1 MKSKFKSVVSLF
13 LTVIM
18 IFGITP
24 IASFVGVDLPEYLES
39 DGIIAK
45 AATLTLNELK
55 NKYPEGKYWNHV
67 GSSNNNPNGW
77 TNSPCPSHSS
87 TSTCN
92 AFVYNGSEIGWQCFG
107 FALQLG
113 YDAYGSNPKSW
124 GRAYDL
130 DNIKPGDIINYNGEG
145 HTVFVIDVSG
155 DTVTFA
161 ECNYGSRCII
171 SWKRCLKKSQFNNLL
186 NVYVAPYALDNSS
199 VHSHN
204 YNGEGNEELHPHKI
218 YRICSCGDWY
228 YTGETTKRS
237 DCLACYP
244 PTLSVYFNANG
255 GSISSDTYKLSS
267 NLIYNKSD
275 STKYFQK
282 WTYNNTKENGLVNYS
297 TFGIYRTGF
306 KFVGWGTKPSGGTVF
321 SQSDNTLKPSDINPN
336 IVNGSCSITLYAQ
349 WESKGNYVDVWVST
363 KGKDY
368 QYTEC
373 PEISQGIVQNKYYFW
388 FKLANSESNELYNTY
403 ANSNYKS
410 IISVYNPDGSLLYSA
425 EYNKSDNNWIGATPT
440 QIGKYKVNIKITGDV
455 TANYSEYFTVKSDG
469 KVTLTPS
476 TLTLDLKSSP
486 SKTVEIGL
494 SGNWPD
500 GATYSIK
507 TTNSNISQANSGRT
521 ITVTAKKKGTSKL
534 YVDILDNDGNV
545 ITSATTNVTVTAPE
559 YNVTY
564 NVNGGSGAP
573 SSQIKIYGTAL
584 TLSSTKPTRKGYTFV
599 NWNTKADGTGKS
611 YAAGASYTS
620 NAAVTLYAQWKA
632 NTYTIAFNG
641 NGSTSGSMSNLSM
654 TYDVAKNLTANAY
667 TKTGYT
673 FNGWNTK
680 ADGSGTSYANK
691 ASVKNLTSTNGG
703 TVTLY
708 AIWQKNAV
716 NSYTLTYNANGG
728 SGAPSAQSGATS
740 YTISSTKPTKSGY
753 LFLGWSKSSTATTA
767 SYTSG
772 DTISI
777 SANTTLYAVWQ
788 KKPVVTY
795 TLTYNANGGSGAP
808 SAQSGATSYTISSTK
823 PTKSGY
829 LFLGWSESKTA
840 TMASYTSGDSITLT
854 SDTTLYAV
862 WFRIPDLTTTEV
874 VIRKPSIVALSY
886 GDSLILHADL
896 SKDLPV
902 GWRIEWTAD
911 NGNFKFTVSDDGT
924 TCTITPKNSG
934 STSFTSTI
942 YDAYGNEISKDTQVM
957 SSKAGFFDK
966 LIAFFKKLFG
976 LTKVIQQSIDTIY

>member
-1 MKSKFKSVVSLF
+1 MKKTLKRTMVLFLSCMMMFGAAPLARFVDHDLPSLF
-13 LTVIM
+13 SFRANAATYSASDAINYANSHWNDGVGLCAEFVSKCLNAGGISIPNKAYYSSSTQSYENNSGTLGAYTNPYTCSASLLLYLSSKYTVISNPSNSQISAGDIVFM
-18 IFGITP
+18 YSMSNGE
-24 IASFVGVDLPEYLES
+24 LRWK
-39 DGIIAK
+39 DG
-45 AATLTLNELK
+45 
-55 NKYPEGKYWNHV
+55 HV
-67 GSSNNNPNGW
+67 GICIKNNGTAIYAAHNKATNTGAFSS
-77 TNSPCPSHSS
+77 SYPC
-87 TSTCN
+87 TY
-92 AFVYNGSEIGWQCFG
+92 VVKMG
-107 FALQLG
+107 
-113 YDAYGSNPKSW
+113 
-124 GRAYDL
+124 
-130 DNIKPGDIINYNGEG
+130 G
-145 HTVFVIDVSG
+145 HIHD
-155 DTVTFA
+155 
-161 ECNYGSRCII
+161 
-171 SWKRCLKKSQFNNLL
+171 
-186 NVYVAPYALDNSS
+186 YVA
-199 VHSHN
+199 
-204 YNGEGNEELHPHKI
+204 EGYEQLHPHKV
-218 YRICSCGDWY
+218 YRKCSCGDWY
-228 YTGETTKRS
+228 YTGDTKKLS
-237 DCLACYP
+237 TCLTCYP
-244 PTLSVYFNANG
+244 TTLSVYFNANG

-267 NLIYNKSD
+267 GLIYNKSD
-275 STKYFQK
+275 STKYYQK

-321 SQSDNTLKPSDINPN
+321 SQNDNTLKPSDINPN

-349 WESKGNYVDVWVST
+349 WESTGNYVDVWVST

-486 SKTVEIGL
+486 SKTVEIAL

-507 TTNSNISQANSGRT
+507 TTNSNISQTNSGRT

-534 YVDILDNDGNV
+534 YVDILDKDGNV

-573 SSQIKIYGTAL
+573 SSQVKIYGTAL

-632 NTYTIAFNG
+632 NTYTVAFNG

-654 TYDVAKNLTANAY
+654 TYGTAKNLTANAY
-667 TKTGYT
+667 VKTGYT

-691 ASVKNLTSTNGG
+691 ASVKNLTSANGGTVTLYAQWKANTYTIAFNGNGSTSGSMSNLSMTYGTAKNLTANAFAKTGYTFNGWNTKADGSGTSYANKASVKNLTTTNGG

-740 YTISSTKPTKSGY
+740 YMISTTKPTR
-753 LFLGWSKSSTATTA
+753 
-767 SYTSG
+767 
-772 DTISI
+772 
-777 SANTTLYAVWQ
+777 
-788 KKPVVTY
+788 
-795 TLTYNANGGSGAP
+795 
-808 SAQSGATSYTISSTK
+808 
-823 PTKSGY
+823 SGY

-862 WFRIPDLTTTEV
+862 WFRMPNLTTTEV

-911 NGNFKFTVSDDGT
+911 NANFKYTVSADGT
-924 TCTITPKNSG
+924 TCTITPSRSG
-934 STSFTSTI
+934 DTMFTVTV
-942 YDAYGNEISKDTQVM
+942 YDESGNAVSEDTQVM
-957 SSKAGFFDK
+957 KSKAGFFDK

>member
-1 MKSKFKSVVSLF
+1 MRNSAVAAPDSNYFNIPYYDGSSYTPQKGDLFFTKSWSH
-13 LTVIM
+13 
-18 IFGITP
+18 
-24 IASFVGVDLPEYLES
+24 VGLVYYVDGNYFYT
-39 DGIIAK
+39 I
-45 AATLTLNELK
+45 
-55 NKYPEGKYWNHV
+55 EGNSNNS
-67 GSSNNNPNGW
+67 GSSNGDGVYSLRRKISDFYFGVPNYSGG
-77 TNSPCPSHSS
+77 T
-87 TSTCN
+87 
-92 AFVYNGSEIGWQCFG
+92 
-107 FALQLG
+107 
-113 YDAYGSNPKSW
+113 
-124 GRAYDL
+124 
-130 DNIKPGDIINYNGEG
+130 
-145 HTVFVIDVSG
+145 HT
-155 DTVTFA
+155 
-161 ECNYGSRCII
+161 
-171 SWKRCLKKSQFNNLL
+171 
-186 NVYVAPYALDNSS
+186 
-199 VHSHN
+199 HN
-204 YNGEGNEELHPHKI
+204 YNAEGYEQLHPHKV
-218 YRICSCGDWY
+218 YRKCSCGDWY
-228 YTGETTKRS
+228 YTGDTKKLS
-237 DCLACYP
+237 TCLTCYP
-244 PTLSVYFNANG
+244 TTLSVCFNANG

-267 NLIYNKSD
+267 GLIYNKSD
-275 STKYFQK
+275 STKYYQK

-321 SQSDNTLKPSDINPN
+321 SQNDNTLKPSDINPN

-349 WESKGNYVDVWVST
+349 WESTGNYVDVWVST

-486 SKTVEIGL
+486 SKTVEIAL

-507 TTNSNISQANSGRT
+507 TTNSNISQTNSGRT

-534 YVDILDNDGNV
+534 YVDILDKDGNV

-573 SSQIKIYGTAL
+573 SSQVKIYGTAL

-632 NTYTIAFNG
+632 NTYTVAFNG

-654 TYDVAKNLTANAY
+654 TYGTAKNLTANAFA
-667 TKTGYT
+667 KTGYT

-691 ASVKNLTSTNGG
+691 ASVKNLTTTNGG

-708 AIWQKNAV
+708 AIWQKMPVV
-716 NSYTLTYNANGG
+716 NYTLSYNANGG

-740 YTISSTKPTKSGY
+740 YTISTTRPTR
-753 LFLGWSKSSTATTA
+753 
-767 SYTSG
+767 
-772 DTISI
+772 
-777 SANTTLYAVWQ
+777 
-788 KKPVVTY
+788 
-795 TLTYNANGGSGAP
+795 
-808 SAQSGATSYTISSTK
+808 
-823 PTKSGY
+823 SGY

-862 WFRIPDLTTTEV
+862 WFRMPNLTTTEV

-911 NGNFKFTVSDDGT
+911 NANFKYTVSADGT
-924 TCTITPKNSG
+924 TCTITPSRSG
-934 STSFTSTI
+934 DTMFTVTV
-942 YDAYGNEISKDTQVM
+942 YDESGNAVSEDTQVM
-957 SSKAGFFDK
+957 KSKAGFFDK

>member
-1 MKSKFKSVVSLF
+1 MKSKVKSVVSL
-13 LTVIM
+13 LLAAIM
-18 IFGITP
+18 VFGAVP
-24 IASFVGVDLPEYLES
+24 IGCYVGVDLPDFLTADCIVANAADSATKGIENRLNVIKSVYPSGSYFTVSGNLYAS
-39 DGIIAK
+39 DSGSDCKLSLIPSRGGLSTGAK
-45 AATLTLNELK
+45 AASVCWDGYSCCAFARYVFYNIFYHDAE
-55 NKYPEGKYWNHV
+55 
-67 GSSNNNPNGW
+67 SSAYSTKVSINN
-77 TNSPCPSHSS
+77 
-87 TSTCN
+87 
-92 AFVYNGSEIGWQCFG
+92 A
-107 FALQLG
+107 
-113 YDAYGSNPKSW
+113 
-124 GRAYDL
+124 
-130 DNIKPGDIINYNGEG
+130 KPGD
-145 HTVFVIDVSG
+145 FVV
-155 DTVTFA
+155 
-161 ECNYGSRCII
+161 
-171 SWKRCLKKSQFNNLL
+171 FNNNSHYGIFLKADAD
-186 NVYVAPYALDNSS
+186 NIYVYDSNYTTTPTNRVSWLTKISRSKVSHIWHSNSYSEYNDKYNDND
-199 VHSHN
+199 
-204 YNGEGNEELHPHKI
+204 YI
-218 YRICSCGDWY
+218 
-228 YTGETTKRS
+228 
-237 DCLACYP
+237 
-244 PTLSVYFNANG
+244 LSVYFNANG

-267 NLIYNKSD
+267 GLIYNKSD
-275 STKYFQK
+275 STKYYQK

-321 SQSDNTLKPSDINPN
+321 SQNDNTLKPSDINPN

-349 WESKGNYVDVWVST
+349 WESTGNYVDVWVST

-368 QYTEC
+368 QHTEC

-486 SKTVEIGL
+486 SKTVEIAL

-507 TTNSNISQANSGRT
+507 TTNSNISQTNSGRT

-534 YVDILDNDGNV
+534 YVDILDKDGNV

-573 SSQIKIYGTAL
+573 SSQVKIYGTAL

-599 NWNTKADGTGKS
+599 NWNTKADGTGNS

-632 NTYTIAFNG
+632 NTYTVAFNG

-654 TYDVAKNLTANAY
+654 TYGTAKNLTANAFA
-667 TKTGYT
+667 KTGYT

-691 ASVKNLTSTNGG
+691 ASVKNLTSANGGTVTLYAQWKENTYTVAFNGNGSTSGSMSNLSMTYGTAKNLTANAFAKTGYTFNGWNTKADGSGTSYANKASVKNLTSANGG

-740 YTISSTKPTKSGY
+740 YTISTTKPTR
-753 LFLGWSKSSTATTA
+753 
-767 SYTSG
+767 
-772 DTISI
+772 
-777 SANTTLYAVWQ
+777 
-788 KKPVVTY
+788 
-795 TLTYNANGGSGAP
+795 
-808 SAQSGATSYTISSTK
+808 
-823 PTKSGY
+823 SGY

-862 WFRIPDLTTTEV
+862 WFRMPNLTTTEV

-911 NGNFKFTVSDDGT
+911 NANFKYTVSDDGT
-924 TCTITPKNSG
+924 TCTITPSKSG
-934 STSFTSTI
+934 DTTFTVTV
-942 YDAYGNEISKDTQVM
+942 YDGNNNVVSEDTQVM
-957 SSKAGFFDK
+957 KSKAGFFDK